1 MARAPSPTWTFAL
14 VVVRLGS
21 RFLLV
26 QEKKYGTTWT
36 IPGGRVEPGE
46 QIAFAAVR
54 EVHEEAGVPC
64 RLEGILRVEHHAQ
77 GDGARMRVIYV
88 ASPIDDTMP
97 KSVPDEESL
106 RAAYL
111 TLAEIKAL
119 PHRGHDLV
127 PLLESLERGRVVF
140 PLDLIGPE
148 LAI

>member
-1 MARAPSPTWTFAL
+1 M
-14 VVVRLGS
+14 VVVRLGP

-46 QIAFAAVR
+46 QIALAAVR
-54 EVHEEAGVPC
+54 EVLEEAGVPC

-77 GDGARMRVIYV
+77 GDGARMRVFYV
-88 ASPIDDTMP
+88 ASPIDDTQP
-97 KSVPDEESL
+97 KSIPDEESL

-119 PHRGHDLV
+119 PHRGRDLV
-127 PLLESLERGRVVF
+127 PMLESLEKGRIVF